1 MISLLKM
8 AIFHS
13 KLLVYERVSRSQ
25 VAATV
30 MRRHL
35 QLLRPGL
42 RSPFFWRLKDL
53 GVGNPTEM
61 VTTQTLFPGFILS
74 NQPMTKG
81 TCAAKI
87 KTEHSVLESLKL
99 IEIMLVIYLNYTIK
113 ITMSFKQVGPRIHQN
128 MFLYGD

>member
-1 MISLLKM
+1 LVSEH
-8 AIFHS
+8 FE
-13 KLLVYERVSRSQ
+13 KLRND
-25 VAATV
+25 
-30 MRRHL
+30 
-35 QLLRPGL
+35 G
-42 RSPFFWRLKDL
+42 KK
-53 GVGNPTEM
+53 
-61 VTTQTLFPGFILS
+61 TTQTLFPGFILS

-128 MFLYGD
+128 MCFYTEIETIIKVLGCTSKEKLSAELC